1 MVKKNLQPRFDE
13 KIKELEKEL
22 PKMEGSRNC
31 AELTLTSVL
40 EVLGVDNYMFHNMIK
55 PLAGGFGGYKSKK
68 GWMGACGAVVGACAA
83 IGAIMGGK
91 KLMDDQ
97 TMNLA
102 YFRAAKYCSQ
112 FERQFGSV
120 VCSELCGYDFSKPE
134 NYLQYG
140 EDGVWQ
146 KTCYSFVVWAVDN
159 IRKLTQ
165 EELKEKWE

>member
-1 MVKKNLQPRFDE
+1 MVKNNLQSKFDE
-13 KIKELEKEL
+13 KVRELENEL
-22 PKMEGSRNC
+22 PNMKGSRNC

-40 EVLGVDNYMFHNMIK
+40 EILDVDNYMFHNIIK

-68 GWMGACGAVVGACAA
+68 GWMGACGAVAGACAA

-102 YFRAAKYCSQ
+102 YFKTRKYCSE
-112 FERQFGSV
+112 FEGQFGSV
-120 VCSELCGYDFSKPE
+120 VCSELCGYDLSKPE
-134 NYLQYG
+134 NYLKYG
-140 EDGVWQ
+140 ENKVWQ
-146 KTCYSFVVWAVDN
+146 KTCYSFVVWAVDT